1 MATNVEVAKKKNES
15 SLSIIKRFTRR
26 VQESGVLP
34 RVRSIR
40 YAERVKSSYVKK
52 KKRLTVLAKAAEY
65 QRLFKLGKIADTRKK
80 GAKK

>member
-1 MATNVEVAKKKNES
+1 MASNVEVTKKKNES

-40 YAERVKSSYVKK
+40 YAERVKSDYVKR
-52 KKRLTVLAKAAEY
+52 KKRLAVLTRAANY
-65 QRLFKLGKIADTRKK
+65 QKLFKLGKIADTRKK

>member
-1 MATNVEVAKKKNES
+1 MASNVEVAKKKNES

-40 YAERVKSSYVKK
+40 YAERVRSDYVKR
-52 KKRLTVLAKAAEY
+52 KKRLAVLKRADNY
-65 QRLFKLGKIADTRKK
+65 QKLFKLGKIADTRKK

>member
-1 MATNVEVAKKKNES
+1 M
-15 SLSIIKRFTRR
+15 IKRFTRR

-40 YAERVKSSYVKK
+40 YAERVKSDYVKK
-52 KKRLTVLAKAAEY
+52 KKRLIVLRKAAEY
-65 QRLFKLGKIADTRKK
+65 NRLFKLGKIADTRKK